1 MHEFWLKDKLILLIG
16 LFQFGLVLIVMA
28 AVNLVKMIWGRQ
40 NIVDTNSPNEIANQ
54 TANQTANVAIASNS
68 LSEVESDQLTQQ
80 VPNDLKKD
88 EVRNL
93 SNHENQI
100 SHDPAMVNLCER
112 DRGDRKDALGQ
123 DKLEISDLTS
133 DLNCESNSDSNYKVD
148 IAPELLTELKEISDN
163 PAAVIDE
170 AIRWWLRRRTLEVL
184 DASDDRPYR
193 MGMRSSK
200 SKRSSQD
207 LWND

>member
-28 AVNLVKMIWGRQ
+28 AVNLVKMIWSRQ

-68 LSEVESDQLTQQ
+68 LSEVESDQLTKQ
-80 VPNDLKKD
+80 VPNDLKD
-88 EVRNL
+88 EVSNL
-93 SNHENQI
+93 SNHQNQI
-100 SHDPAMVNLCER
+100 SHDPALVNFSES
-112 DRGDRKDALGQ
+112 DRIDL
-123 DKLEISDLTS
+123 LEQQQLEANA
-133 DLNCESNSDSNYKVD
+133 LNCKVD
-148 IAPELLTELKEISDN
+148 IDPELLTELKEISND
-163 PAAVIDE
+163 PTAIIDE

>member
-28 AVNLVKMIWGRQ
+28 AVNLVKMIWSRQ

-68 LSEVESDQLTQQ
+68 LSEVESDQLTKQ
-80 VPNDLKKD
+80 VPTDLKD
-88 EVRNL
+88 EVSNL
-93 SNHENQI
+93 SNHQNQI
-100 SHDPAMVNLCER
+100 THDPALVNLNES
-112 DRGDRKDALGQ
+112 DRIDL
-123 DKLEISDLTS
+123 LEQQQLEANA
-133 DLNCESNSDSNYKVD
+133 LNCKVD
-148 IAPELLTELKEISDN
+148 IAPELLTELKEISND
-163 PAAVIDE
+163 PTAIIDE

-193 MGMRSSK
+193 MGMRSNK
-200 SKRSSQD
+200 SKRSAKD

>member
-28 AVNLVKMIWGRQ
+28 AVNLVKMIWSRQ
-40 NIVDTNSPNEIANQ
+40 NIVDTNSPNVIANE

-68 LSEVESDQLTQQ
+68 LSEVESDQLSKQ
-80 VPNDLKKD
+80 VPTDLKD
-88 EVRNL
+88 EVSNL
-93 SNHENQI
+93 SNHQNQI
-100 SHDPAMVNLCER
+100 SHDPALVNLSES
-112 DRGDRKDALGQ
+112 DRIDL
-123 DKLEISDLTS
+123 LEQQQLEANA
-133 DLNCESNSDSNYKVD
+133 LNCKVD
-148 IAPELLTELKEISDN
+148 IDPELLTELKEISND
-163 PAAVIDE
+163 PTAIIDE

-193 MGMRSSK
+193 MGMRSNK

>member
-28 AVNLVKMIWGRQ
+28 AVNLVKMIWSRQ
-40 NIVDTNSPNEIANQ
+40 NIVDTNSPNEIANE
-54 TANQTANVAIASNS
+54 TSNQTANVAIASNS
-68 LSEVESDQLTQQ
+68 LSEVESDQLSKQ
-80 VPNDLKKD
+80 VPTDLKD
-88 EVRNL
+88 EVSNL
-93 SNHENQI
+93 SNHQNQI
-100 SHDPAMVNLCER
+100 SHDPALVNLSES
-112 DRGDRKDALGQ
+112 DRIDL
-123 DKLEISDLTS
+123 LEQQQLEANA
-133 DLNCESNSDSNYKVD
+133 LNCKVD
-148 IAPELLTELKEISDN
+148 IDPELLTELKEISND
-163 PAAVIDE
+163 PTAIIDE

-193 MGMRSSK
+193 MGMRSNK

>member
-68 LSEVESDQLTQQ
+68 LSEVESEQLTKQ
-80 VPNDLKKD
+80 VPNDLKD
-88 EVRNL
+88 EVSNL
-93 SNHENQI
+93 SNHQNQI
-100 SHDPAMVNLCER
+100 SHDPALVNLNES
-112 DRGDRKDALGQ
+112 DRIDL
-123 DKLEISDLTS
+123 LEQQQLEANA
-133 DLNCESNSDSNYKVD
+133 LNCKVD
-148 IAPELLTELKEISDN
+148 IDPELLTELKEISND
-163 PAAVIDE
+163 PTAIIDE